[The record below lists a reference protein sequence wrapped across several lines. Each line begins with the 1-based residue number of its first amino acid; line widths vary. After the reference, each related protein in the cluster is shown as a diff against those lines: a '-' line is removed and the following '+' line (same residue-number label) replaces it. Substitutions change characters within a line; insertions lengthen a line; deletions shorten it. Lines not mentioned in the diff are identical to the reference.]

1 MACALRTRGGEG
13 FKSASGGR
21 RGVLEKCGTSRM
33 SFLGQKEDAAGAES
47 DEERPG
53 RSLN

>member
-1 MACALRTRGGEG
+1 MCREGEV

-21 RGVLEKCGTSRM
+21 RGALEECGTSRV
-33 SFLGQKEDAAGAES
+33 SFLGQKEDAAGTES